1 MPSSTLGNAPSTPG
15 MSPAR
20 TTQLTIC
27 PEESIHLLHISCPTY
42 PSPQSYAPSSQTL
55 TLSSPLQALIST
67 SHHPPCPSPA
77 ECFQT
82 TSVPRSTLS
91 LTVGGRSSSHVPP
104 TVNQERRAWNKP
116 LPASSSSEKRTWP
129 APYRKNLVPL
139 PSPLRPHCPANQRLR
154 LWRPLAPRD
163 QHASQVSDE
172 DLKRIQDV
180 MAHAW
185 ELDTHVTYTS
195 GLLNFMVFCYQKNI
209 PEKDRAP
216 ASQLLI
222 MSFVSALA
230 AAYSGSAISNYIYGV
245 RAWHLLHSVPW
256 KISKPE
262 LEALLKAAEKLTPS
276 SSMRKKRRPYT
287 IDFMLAIRKNMDLSM
302 PLGASAFACLA
313 TCFFATGHV
322 GQFTIQRLDSFNP
335 KFHISK
341 NQLSYDQNREGQQ
354 VTVLHLPHT
363 KASPQGEDV
372 CWAKQDRLMNPN
384 TVLAHHLEVNDPPQD
399 GHLFA
404 YRHKNGHRPL
414 TKSKFLAELARAACT
429 AGLEPLQGH
438 GIRIGLTLEY
448 LLRGVPFDVMKV
460 KGHWSSDTFTLY
472 LSKHVQILVPYIQAA
487 PAVHDAFV
495 HLTMPP
501 VR

>member
-20 TTQLTIC
+20 TTQLTIH

-42 PSPQSYAPSSQTL
+42 PSPQSYAPSSRTS

-82 TSVPRSTLS
+82 TSMPRSTLS
-91 LTVGGRSSSHVPP
+91 LTVGGRSSFHVPP

-116 LPASSSSEKRTWP
+116 LPASSSSEKRTQP

-139 PSPLRPHCPANQRLR
+139 PSPLRPHCPANQRLC
-154 LWRPLAPRD
+154 LWHPLAPRD
-163 QHASQVSDE
+163 QRASQVPDE

-185 ELDTHVTYTS
+185 ELETHATYAS
-195 GLLNFMVFCYQKNI
+195 GLLNFMVFCNQKNI

-222 MSFVSALA
+222 MSFVSTLA
-230 AAYSGSAISNYIYGV
+230 ATYSGSAISNYVYGV

-276 SSMRKKRRPYT
+276 SSRRKKRRPYT
-287 IDFMLAIRKNMDLSM
+287 IDFMLAI
-302 PLGASAFACLA
+302 
-313 TCFFATGHV
+313 
-322 GQFTIQRLDSFNP
+322 
-335 KFHISK
+335 
-341 NQLSYDQNREGQQ
+341 
-354 VTVLHLPHT
+354 
-363 KASPQGEDV
+363 
-372 CWAKQDRLMNPN
+372 
-384 TVLAHHLEVNDPPQD
+384 
-399 GHLFA
+399 
-404 YRHKNGHRPL
+404 
-414 TKSKFLAELARAACT
+414 
-429 AGLEPLQGH
+429 
-438 GIRIGLTLEY
+438 
-448 LLRGVPFDVMKV
+448 
-460 KGHWSSDTFTLY
+460 
-472 LSKHVQILVPYIQAA
+472 
-487 PAVHDAFV
+487 
-495 HLTMPP
+495 
-501 VR
+501 